1 MNSKFQPDTRLHQ
14 EPELV
19 DPEAYDASELQF
31 AASVDNLSTAAP
43 KRFVPDEVTPPISVS
58 IDSTLAADQPNPA
71 PADETS
77 LEGKESAER
86 CPENFQNSMPESNAS
101 WRNEVAERVNQY
113 RRRSP
118 RQPRY
123 PSLQLK
129 FESSQPLWT
138 SPRMAEVPPVARQAV
153 ALEREVELTSALPTP
168 VVPSPVVS
176 PAIRANTETVGRL
189 IEFPRFAVEPSRVD
203 ELAEPVQNHLRIIE
217 APEVAPAP
225 PALGGIL
232 IEPAEERVEERR
244 PGFEFP
250 LQSASLARRI
260 SAALVDGLIVLIAVG
275 LFGFVSYRLA
285 APVLPLVKVVG
296 IGVLLAGLFWLAYQ
310 YLLLVH
316 TGSTPGLKIAR
327 LRIARFDGV
336 AVPRALRRWR
346 VLTSAL
352 SALSLC
358 LGYLWCFLDE
368 DRLCWHDRITKTHL
382 APRDSSAHN

>member
-1 MNSKFQPDTRLHQ
+1 M
-14 EPELV
+14 
-19 DPEAYDASELQF
+19 DPEAYDATEQQF
-31 AASVDNLSTAAP
+31 AASVENLPAMA
-43 KRFVPDEVTPPISVS
+43 KRFVPDEVTPSASLSNNSP
-58 IDSTLAADQPNPA
+58 L
-71 PADETS
+71 PADEPNALPAGETI

-86 CPENFQNSMPESNAS
+86 CPENFQNSKPEDHDS
-101 WRNEVAERVNQY
+101 WRNEVTERVNQY

-129 FESSQPLWT
+129 FESTQPLWAA
-138 SPRMAEVPPVARQAV
+138 PRTAEAPPVIRQAV
-153 ALEREVELTSALPTP
+153 ALEREV
-168 VVPSPVVS
+168 SPVPGL
-176 PAIRANTETVGRL
+176 PAPIAPSSAVPLPRAHIETVGRL
-189 IEFPRFAVEPSRVD
+189 IEFPRLAVEPSHVD
-203 ELAEPVQNHLRIIE
+203 ELAEPVENHLRIIE

-232 IEPAEERVEERR
+232 IEPPEERIEERR

-260 SAALVDGLIVLIAVG
+260 SAALVDVLIVLTAVT
-275 LFGFVSYRLA
+275 LFGFVFYRLA
-285 APVLPLVKVVG
+285 APVLPSAEIAG
-296 IGVLLAGLFWLAYQ
+296 IGLSLAGLFWLAYQ

-316 TGSTPGLKIAR
+316 TGSTPGLRIAR
-327 LRIARFDGV
+327 LRIARFDGI

-352 SALSLC
+352 SGLSLG

-368 DRLCWHDRITKTHL
+368 DRLCWHDRITRTHL
-382 APRDSSAHN
+382 APRDSSAHD